1 MFRLSG
7 TKTIPILL
15 LLMALCGISP
25 RSDALEP
32 LRIATEGAYPPFS
45 FFDAEGRLTGFDVEI
60 AQALCQR
67 LDREC
72 QISAVPWNELLPGLR
87 AGRYALIVA
96 SMAKTAEREQ
106 YGDFT
111 RPYYRTRLVFIG
123 KTGSSPADTV
133 PAPGQRRVF
142 ATQTDT
148 IFADYLRQHHADR
161 AKLVFT
167 TTLPEAYAALT
178 RGEVDLVLTDTL
190 SAYNL
195 LRDDATQRLDIIGPP
210 LDVNAI
216 SSEAFILVRK
226 GDKALREAVN
236 AALNALWLEGTYH
249 KISTRYFPFDIY

>member
-15 LLMALCGISP
+15 LLLALCGISP

-111 RPYYRTRLVFIG
+111 KPFSTAFTKAWRTEL
-123 KTGSSPADTV
+123 T
-133 PAPGQRRVF
+133 
-142 ATQTDT
+142 
-148 IFADYLRQHHADR
+148 
-161 AKLVFT
+161 
-167 TTLPEAYAALT
+167 AYA
-178 RGEVDLVLTDTL
+178 ESVLTGGTMTVDECL
-190 SAYNL
+190 ANL
-195 LRDDATQRLDIIGPP
+195 QK
-210 LDVNAI
+210 
-216 SSEAFILVRK
+216 AFDEVI
-226 GDKALREAVN
+226 
-236 AALNALWLEGTYH
+236 ALN
-249 KISTRYFPFDIY
+249 